1 MKLALLLLAPLS
13 YGQQFEV
20 GTGFAHLSQAIMDP
34 GIRDSRTPSLTEAD
48 FTLPIQLPKPPCVN
62 CVVEAAPTIRESRTV
77 ETPRITVSVSRM
89 PSSTLRA
96 FSGQMPEAAALY
108 SIRACNATDKP
119 QELDPGQIEQAI
131 VRAGIAIVPRELAR
145 PTVEQSQSRAAGWL
159 RMLGIAAPAVAG
171 AVLGFGASGGLQLNG
186 WQAAGLS
193 VIGSGLKLLGDAD
206 ATTRA
211 QERRQFDDA
220 GAWLSDMPAVMLEA
234 GRCAPA
240 VRALGSFDPSRK
252 AFIVTVQ

>member
-1 MKLALLLLAPLS
+1 MGKSLLALTLLASVS

-20 GTGFAHLSQAIMDP
+20 GGTFAHLSNLVDP
-34 GIRDSRTPSLTEAD
+34 ETGKESL
-48 FTLPIQLPKPPCVN
+48 QV
-62 CVVEAAPTIRESRTV
+62 APRL
-77 ETPRITVSVSRM
+77 TVSVSRM

-119 QELDPGQIEQAI
+119 QELDPGVVEQAI

-145 PTVEQSQSRAAGWL
+145 PTVERSQSRAAGLW
-159 RMLGIAAPAVAG
+159 RVIGIAAPAVAG

-206 ATTRA
+206 SATRA

-220 GAWLSDMPAVMLEA
+220 GPWLSDMPAVMLDA

-252 AFIVTVQ
+252 AFVLEVR

>member
-1 MKLALLLLAPLS
+1 MGNRVLALVLLASAS
-13 YGQQFEV
+13 YGQRWEV
-20 GTGFAHLSQAIMDP
+20 GTGFAHLSQAIVQDYGRSGPVGPLGSVDP
-34 GIRDSRTPSLTEAD
+34 GQIEWQPP
-48 FTLPIQLPKPPCVN
+48 LPMV
-62 CVVEAAPTIRESRTV
+62 RTV
-77 ETPRITVSVSRM
+77 ANPATVAPRITVSVSRM

-119 QELDPGQIEQAI
+119 QELDPGVVEQAI

-145 PTVEQSQSRAAGWL
+145 PTVERSQSRAAGLW
-159 RMLGIAAPAVAG
+159 RVVGIAAPAAASVLLGLG
-171 AVLGFGASGGLQLNG
+171 ASNSINLKGWQVTGLSLASGGL
-186 WQAAGLS
+186 
-193 VIGSGLKLLGDAD
+193 KLVGDAD
-206 ATTRA
+206 SATRA

-220 GAWLSDMPAVMLEA
+220 GPWLTDMPAVMLDA

>member
-1 MKLALLLLAPLS
+1 VGKGLLTLALLASAS
-13 YGQQFEV
+13 YGQQWEV
-20 GTGFAHLSQAIMDP
+20 GTGFAHLSNLVDP
-34 GIRDSRTPSLTEAD
+34 ATGKESL
-48 FTLPIQLPKPPCVN
+48 QV
-62 CVVEAAPTIRESRTV
+62 APA
-77 ETPRITVSVSRM
+77 PRLTVSVSRM

-119 QELDPGQIEQAI
+119 QELDPGVIEQAI

-145 PTVEQSQSRAAGWL
+145 PTVERAQSR
-159 RMLGIAAPAVAG
+159 AAPAVAG
-171 AVLGFGASGGLQLNG
+171 AVLGFGAAGGLQLNG

-193 VIGSGLKLLGDAD
+193 VIGSGLKLVGDAD
-206 ATTRA
+206 SATRA

-220 GAWLSDMPAVMLEA
+220 GIWLTDMPAVMLEA

-240 VRALGSFDPSRK
+240 VRALGSFDPSRR